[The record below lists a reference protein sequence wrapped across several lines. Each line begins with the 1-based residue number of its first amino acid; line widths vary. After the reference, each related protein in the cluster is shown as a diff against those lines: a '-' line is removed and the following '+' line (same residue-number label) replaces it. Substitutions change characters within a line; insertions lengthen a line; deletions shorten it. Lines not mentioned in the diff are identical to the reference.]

1 MNDRQKKIFWTFLG
15 LLLLSQCVSVVVSF
29 PASSDA
35 LRVWVSPKLV
45 KGSQAHLRAVIVGQS
60 DLLHRQGVR
69 YRITLHQG
77 KREQALIEKTVD
89 SNTLDLGFLVPN
101 WEPGPARLIVDAQF
115 ESLAQKVSLRLELI
129 DQPELGVQWSE
140 PWRAYAAT
148 SPSDP
153 ATTRPKRSQAL
164 PVEAYPITGWAV
176 RNIELP
182 LILRRKDGSS
192 LRVRPE
198 GEPGLGTVFDTDDF
212 ARLTMQ
218 QPLHRGRYRIEI
230 ANASAQWKAYDL
242 WLHNPPSELQL
253 TATKRAVKPGETTQ
267 IVLRSDNRKPHYMLQ
282 IYQGGQWERMERV
295 AMDQGRGVF
304 DYRAPDTSGWI
315 SIVWASDLVTDSRR
329 KAFVTLR
336 VGNAPYP
343 IGIRGKLTQMSGAN
357 AQQARLSRVHP
368 ERLQPTLRADTS
380 TFRKAKVEED
390 RQIRQG
396 YAALVFQGISIAF
409 MSWLGLNIL
418 ALYISRKRSRKALA
432 LEMEEAEVLSGHEFQ
447 TLGTILVLLGLLCLL
462 LVIGYLFNH
471 MVWGW

>member
-35 LRVWVSPKLV
+35 LRVWISPKLV
-45 KGSQAHLRAVIVGQS
+45 TGTQAHLRAVLVGQS
-60 DLLHRQGVR
+60 DLLNRQGVR

-77 KREQALIEKTVD
+77 KRELALIEKTVD
-89 SNTLDLGFLVPN
+89 GNILDLGFLVPN
-101 WEPGPARLIVDAQF
+101 WDLGSARLKVHAQF
-115 ESLAQKVSLRLELI
+115 ENLEQKVSLRLELT
-129 DQPELGVQWSE
+129 DQPELGVEWSE
-140 PWRAYAAT
+140 HWRAYASL

-153 ATTRPKRSQAL
+153 AQTETKRAQAL

-198 GEPGLGTVFDTDDF
+198 GEPGLGTMFDTEHF
-212 ARLTMQ
+212 ARLAMQ
-218 QPLHRGRYRIEI
+218 QPLHRGRYRVEI
-230 ANASAQWKAYDL
+230 ANAAAQWKAHDL

-253 TATKRAVKPGETTQ
+253 TAKKRVLEPGETTQ
-267 IVLRSDNRKPHYMLQ
+267 IILRSDNRKPMYKLQ
-282 IYQGGQWERMERV
+282 IYHGGQWERMETV

-304 DYRAPDTSGWI
+304 EFRAPDTTAWT
-315 SIVWASDLVTDSRR
+315 SIVWASDFVTDSRR

-336 VGNAPYP
+336 VGDAPFP
-343 IGIRGKLTQMSGAN
+343 VGLSDDMALLKGAN
-357 AQQARLSRVHP
+357 AVQARLSRVHP
-368 ERLQPTLRADTS
+368 QRLQPTLRADTS
-380 TFRKAKVEED
+380 AYRKAKVEED
-390 RQIRQG
+390 RRIRQG
-396 YAALVFQGISIAF
+396 YAALVFQGISITF
-409 MSWLGLNIL
+409 MSWLSLNIF
-418 ALYISRKRSRKALA
+418 ALYISRRRSRKALA

-447 TLGTILVLLGLLCLL
+447 TVGTILLLLGLLCLL

>member
-1 MNDRQKKIFWTFLG
+1 MTDRQKKIFWTFLG

-89 SNTLDLGFLVPN
+89 GNTLDLGFLVPN
-101 WEPGPARLIVDAQF
+101 WELGPARLIVDTQF
-115 ESLAQKVSLRLELI
+115 ESLEQKVSLRLELI
-129 DQPELGVQWSE
+129 DQPELGVRWSE
-140 PWRAYAAT
+140 PWRTYAAT

-153 ATTRPKRSQAL
+153 ATTLTKRAQAL
-164 PVEAYPITGWAV
+164 PIEAYPITGWAV

-182 LILRRKDGSS
+182 LIIRRKSGSS

-198 GEPGLGTVFDTDDF
+198 GEPGLGTVFDTDGF
-212 ARLTMQ
+212 ARFTMP

-230 ANASAQWKAYDL
+230 ADAAAQWKTHDL

-253 TATKRAVKPGETTQ
+253 TTTKRSVQPGETTR
-267 IVLRSDNRKPHYMLQ
+267 IVLRSDNRKPDYMLQ
-282 IYQGGQWERMERV
+282 IYRGGQWERIERV

-304 DYRAPDTSGWI
+304 DYQVPDTSGWV

-336 VGNAPYP
+336 IGDAPYP
-343 IGIRGKLTQMSGAN
+343 IGISDELAQLKGNN
-357 AQQARLSRVHP
+357 AQQARLSRIHP
-368 ERLQPTLRADTS
+368 ERLQPTLRADT
-380 TFRKAKVEED
+380 TAYRKAKVEED
-390 RQIRQG
+390 RRIRQG

-409 MSWLGLNIL
+409 MSWLCLNIF

-447 TLGTILVLLGLLCLL
+447 TLGTILLLLGLLCLL